1 MIPGSRLDA
10 RFRRMDKRDIP
21 ALVKMSKSNMS
32 HILLS
37 AWGIEWKDDTLV
49 HAVLDPD
56 SFTEVLEIDEEIV
69 GYFTVIRRIDSVFI
83 ISIQLHRQYQQ
94 QGLGSLMMAR
104 IEEWG
109 ERYTLERVE
118 LWVQSTND
126 IAIKFYEHL
135 GYKMAGR
142 QGNNYLM
149 RKTIGRDSGAS

>member
-1 MIPGSRLDA
+1 
-10 RFRRMDKRDIP
+10 MDKRDIP

>member
-1 MIPGSRLDA
+1 
-10 RFRRMDKRDIP
+10 
-21 ALVKMSKSNMS
+21 
-32 HILLS
+32 
-37 AWGIEWKDDTLV
+37 
-49 HAVLDPD
+49 
-56 SFTEVLEIDEEIV
+56 
-69 GYFTVIRRIDSVFI
+69 
-83 ISIQLHRQYQQ
+83 
-94 QGLGSLMMAR
+94 MMAR

-126 IAIKFYEHL
+126 VAIKFYEHL

>member
-1 MIPGSRLDA
+1 
-10 RFRRMDKRDIP
+10 MDKRDVP
-21 ALVKMSKSNMS
+21 TLVKMSKSNMS

-37 AWGIEWKDDTLV
+37 AWGTEWKDDTLV

-56 SFTEVLEIDEEIV
+56 SYTEVLEIDGEIV

>member
-1 MIPGSRLDA
+1 
-10 RFRRMDKRDIP
+10 MDKRDIP

-69 GYFTVIRRIDSVFI
+69 GYFTVIRRVDSVFI

>member
-1 MIPGSRLDA
+1 
-10 RFRRMDKRDIP
+10 MDKRDVP

-56 SFTEVLEIDEEIV
+56 TFTEVLEIDEEIV

-126 IAIKFYEHL
+126 VAIKFYEHL

-149 RKTIGRDSGAS
+149 RKTLGRDSGAS

>member
-1 MIPGSRLDA
+1 MIPGPRLDA